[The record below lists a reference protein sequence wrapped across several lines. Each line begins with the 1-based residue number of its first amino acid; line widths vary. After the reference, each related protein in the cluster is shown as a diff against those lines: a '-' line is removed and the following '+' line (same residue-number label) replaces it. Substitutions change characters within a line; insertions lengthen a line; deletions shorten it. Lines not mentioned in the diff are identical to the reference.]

1 MDALA
6 WIIAATLIVLMIRLR
21 VFGHREFGLI
31 RQFACRHAGNLAQ
44 SLFLQKPSRAYRIDS
59 RHSARAET
67 AEKKSE
73 AASPRSEETSAESE
87 SADRRKAA

>member
-31 RQFACRHAGNLAQ
+31 NQFLRRQAGNLAQ
-44 SLFLQKPSRAYRIDS
+44 SLFPAKSLPPYPIDS
-59 RHSARAET
+59 QRSLVAET
-67 AEKKSE
+67 AEERSRE
-73 AASPRSEETSAESE
+73 ANPRSKDSNVASPP
-87 SADRRKAA
+87 ADHRKAA